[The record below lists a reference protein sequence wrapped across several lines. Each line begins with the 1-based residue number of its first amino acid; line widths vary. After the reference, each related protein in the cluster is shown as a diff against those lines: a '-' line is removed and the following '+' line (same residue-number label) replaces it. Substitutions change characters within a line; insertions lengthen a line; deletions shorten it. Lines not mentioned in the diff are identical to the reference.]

1 MSKFA
6 GVLLLLALVGCAST
20 RTASPSVAMTFEDL
34 GCDGDWPTNEPQKT
48 TVVRTD
54 TDGTTSF
61 QVRHS
66 ASCGL
71 STRKPAFSIN
81 GDALTLRYEMY
92 SPDGAAILC
101 DCDYRAKFNFT
112 NLPPT
117 VKSAS
122 FEWSQHER

>member
-1 MSKFA
+1 MS
-6 GVLLLLALVGCAST
+6 
-20 RTASPSVAMTFEDL
+20 FEDL
-34 GCDGDWPTNEPQKT
+34 GCYGDWPSNEPQQT

-54 TDGTTSF
+54 INGATSF
-61 QVRHS
+61 QVRHA

-71 STRKPAFSIN
+71 NTRNPSFSIN
-81 GDALTLRYEMY
+81 GDALTLRYEMF
-92 SPDGAAILC
+92 SQDGAAILC

-112 NLPPT
+112 NLPPS